1 MQRRKRR
8 RESGDAV
15 SDGEHSQEA
24 AGSGAEREEEAEEK
38 SLPAPPEGTQFGPD
52 KPGRAERLQT
62 EEAMALGREKGLD
75 NTGLRIVKQDK
86 GPYVEGEKHEGHV
99 HLFANVPDLL
109 GEMTC

>member
-1 MQRRKRR
+1 M
-8 RESGDAV
+8 
-15 SDGEHSQEA
+15 
-24 AGSGAEREEEAEEK
+24 
-38 SLPAPPEGTQFGPD
+38 PAPPEGTQFGPD

-75 NTGLRIVKQDK
+75 NTGLRIIKQDK